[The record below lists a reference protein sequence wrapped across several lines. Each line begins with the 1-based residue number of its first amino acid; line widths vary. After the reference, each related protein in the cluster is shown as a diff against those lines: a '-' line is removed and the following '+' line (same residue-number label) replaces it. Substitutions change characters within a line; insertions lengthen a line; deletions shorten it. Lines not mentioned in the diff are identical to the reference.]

1 MDTRGRT
8 KVAELLKMEK
18 DVQKVWEEEK
28 IYEMDA
34 PEELDKAKF
43 IATFPFPYMNGFLHL
58 GHAFSLTKCEFA
70 VRYQRLRGK
79 NALFPFGLH
88 CTGMPIKASA
98 DKLKA
103 EIEEFGLPPNFPP
116 DSELLPDQS
125 LLPETNSESTIKD
138 KAKGKK
144 SKAVA
149 KSGALK
155 YQWSIMKSLGFQDD
169 EIAKFS
175 DSLYWIQFFPPVTVE
190 HLKKMGLGIDW
201 RRTFITTDVN
211 PYFDSFVRWQFL
223 KLKERKRIDFG
234 KRYTVFSPK
243 DGQPCMDHDRSSGEG
258 VGPQEYTLIKLHLLE
273 PYPKAIQTIC
283 KGKRVYLVAA
293 TLRPETM
300 YGQTN
305 CWVGPDIKY
314 VAFTVNNDQDVFVC
328 TRRAARNMA
337 YQGFTVQEGQVNVL
351 AEFFGKILFLPTYE
365 IVGCRVKAP
374 LTVYESVYILPMM
387 TVKSDK
393 GTGVVTSVPSDSPD
407 DYAALQDLKN
417 KKLLR
422 EKFGIVDEMVL
433 PFNPIPI
440 IDVPEFGKL
449 SAPTACDEAKVQ
461 SQNDIATLVA
471 IKDKLYLKSFYDG
484 VSILLVGKYAGRRVQ
499 DVKKHIQKEMVE
511 TGDACIY
518 YETEKPVISRSGDEC
533 VVALCDQYLN
543 YGDHKWKEATK
554 KALQG
559 LNTYTDNVYNNLNA
573 TVDWLH
579 EHACSRSYG
588 LGTKLPWDEQYLIE
602 SLSDSTIYMAYY
614 TVAHLLQGGVFD
626 GSKCGPLNIKPEQL
640 TPAVWDYIFYDDQ
653 LYENVKTDIEKWK
666 LDKLKHEFNYWYPVD
681 LRVSGKDLI
690 QNHLTYYLYNH
701 VAMWPSDPSKWPRSV
716 WANGHL
722 LLNNEKMSKSTGN
735 FLTLVEAVERYS
747 ADGMRLALADAGDSI
762 EDANFMETMADA
774 GVLRLYNFLT
784 WVIES
789 ITSLDE
795 MANHPPSTFPELI
808 FQNDI
813 NKYVQISAENYENMQ
828 FKEVVKSAFFEF
840 QAARDRYRE
849 WSMMALNRNL
859 ILRFIET
866 QAIILSPICPHI
878 CEAIWKLLGNV
889 KNSIVHAK
897 WPTVEPV
904 VEELSKQ
911 CAFLEDALHDFRIR
925 YKSAMASKQKKAGK
939 MPVEKPN
946 MAIIYVAAGYPP
958 WQELTLTTLAK
969 MHEVACGSLP
979 ENKILSKE
987 LLKIEELKKH
997 AKKLMPFVASVKE
1010 SYDQK
1015 GVEAFSLQ
1023 AQVDELDILT
1033 RNAAYLV
1040 STLQLQ
1046 AIQIHTSVHGGEK
1059 VQEECRPG
1067 KPFIIFQTE
1076 KVCKLILINPTVG
1089 SGYFEFETAVLHG
1102 ETVNNLKQRIAK
1114 RISVSDAKQILLYRY
1129 SDSVFGSRMI
1139 PVLENFQ
1146 QCTEVRSDG
1155 VFEVD
1160 NQRQPAT
1167 LSLNEDGYH
1176 HPIGT
1181 QMIYVV
1187 V

>member
-8 KVAELLKMEK
+8 KVAELLKMEEN
-18 DVQKVWEEEK
+18 VQKVWEKEK
-28 IYEMDA
+28 IYEIDA
-34 PEELDKAKF
+34 PEEPDRAKF

-79 NALFPFGLH
+79 NALFPFALH

-103 EIEEFGLPPNFPP
+103 EIEEFGLPPKFPP

-125 LLPETNSESTIKD
+125 LLSETNSESTIKD

-175 DSLYWIQFFPPVTVE
+175 DSLYWIQFFPPVTIE
-190 HLKKMGLGIDW
+190 HLKKMGLGVDW

-223 KLKERKRIDFG
+223 KLKEQKRIDFG

-258 VGPQEYTLIKLHLLE
+258 VGPQEYTLIKLHLLQ
-273 PYPKAIQTIC
+273 PYPKAIETIC
-283 KGKRVYLVAA
+283 KGKSVYLVAA

-305 CWVGPDIKY
+305 CWIGPDIKY
-314 VAFTVNNDQDVFVC
+314 IAFMVNNDQQVFVC

-337 YQGFTVQEGQVNVL
+337 YQGFTAQEGQVNVL
-351 AEFFGKILFLPTYE
+351 AEFFGKE
-365 IVGCRVKAP
+365 IVGYRVKAP
-374 LTVYESVYILPMM
+374 LTLYESVYILPMM
-387 TVKSDK
+387 NVKSDK

-407 DYAALQDLKN
+407 DYAALQDLK
-417 KKLLR
+417 KKKPLR

-433 PFNPIPI
+433 PFNPVPI

-449 SAPTACDEAKVQ
+449 SAPTACEEAKVQ
-461 SQNDIATLVA
+461 SQNDIATLIA
-471 IKDKLYLKSFYDG
+471 IKDKIYLKSFYDG
-484 VSILLVGKYAGRRVQ
+484 VSALCYILLVGKYAGRKVQ
-499 DVKKHIQKEMVE
+499 DVKKHIQKDMIDA
-511 TGDACIY
+511 GDACIY
-518 YETEKPVISRSGDEC
+518 YETERPVISRSGDEC
-533 VVALCDQYLN
+533 VVALCDQWYLN
-543 YGDHKWKEATK
+543 YGDYKWKAATR
-554 KALQG
+554 KALQC
-559 LNTYTDNVYNNLNA
+559 LNTYTDNVYNNLKA

-640 TPAVWDYIFYDDQ
+640 TPAVWDYIFYDGQ

-701 VAMWPSDPSKWPRSV
+701 VAMWPSDQSKWPCSV

-774 GVLRLYNFLT
+774 GVLRLYNFLS

-789 ITSLDE
+789 IATLDE

-813 NKYVQISAENYENMQ
+813 NKYVQISAENYEKMQ
-828 FKEVVKSAFFEF
+828 FKEAVKSAFFEF

-849 WSMMALNRNL
+849 WSMMELNRNL

-878 CEAIWKLLGNV
+878 CETIWKLLGN
-889 KNSIVHAK
+889 KYSIVHAK

-925 YKSAMASKQKKAGK
+925 YKSTIASKQKKAGK
-939 MPVEKPN
+939 MPVVKPN

-969 MHEVACGSLP
+969 MHETSGSLP
-979 ENKILSKE
+979 DNKILSKE
-987 LLKIEELKKH
+987 LLQIEELKKH
-997 AKKLMPFVASVKE
+997 AKKLMPFVAAVKE

-1023 AQVDELDILT
+1023 AQVDELDILK

-1046 AIQIHTSVHGGEK
+1046 DIQIYTSAQGGEK
-1059 VQEECRPG
+1059 MQEECRPG

-1076 KVCKLILINPTVG
+1076 KVCKLMLINPTVG

-1114 RISVSDAKQILLYRY
+1114 RIAVSDVEHILLYRY
-1129 SDSVFGSRMI
+1129 NDSIFGSRMI
-1139 PVLENFQ
+1139 PVLENLQ

-1160 NQRQPAT
+1160 DQHQPAT

-1176 HPIGT
+1176 HPIGA
-1181 QMIYVV
+1181 QMLYVV